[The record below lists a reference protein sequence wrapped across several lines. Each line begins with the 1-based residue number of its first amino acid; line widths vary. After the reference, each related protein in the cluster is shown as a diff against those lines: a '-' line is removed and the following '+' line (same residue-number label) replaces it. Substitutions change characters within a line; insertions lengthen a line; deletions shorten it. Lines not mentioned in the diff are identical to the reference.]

1 MAATTNVTKKI
12 GISKKDLDVRV
23 KTVRITT
30 TAIASIIII
39 SDVIV
44 WLNITLFAKDPRKA
58 IFWSFNNVRI
68 SLTAFL
74 ASLDSLLQSRLIVKR
89 EQPSI

>member
-44 WLNITLFAKDPRKA
+44 
-58 IFWSFNNVRI
+58 
-68 SLTAFL
+68 
-74 ASLDSLLQSRLIVKR
+74 
-89 EQPSI
+89 